1 MPTCRVS
8 WDEAKMAHEGTIKKA
23 LGDMENAIQRIQK
36 ERAEGKVHCFPV
48 TTPAGLLK
56 VRVEEPLTEEE
67 HKELWEYLMGKD

>member
-1 MPTCRVS
+1 
-8 WDEAKMAHEGTIKKA
+8 MAHEGTIKKA

-67 HKELWEYLMGKD
+67 HKVLPEFLMGKD